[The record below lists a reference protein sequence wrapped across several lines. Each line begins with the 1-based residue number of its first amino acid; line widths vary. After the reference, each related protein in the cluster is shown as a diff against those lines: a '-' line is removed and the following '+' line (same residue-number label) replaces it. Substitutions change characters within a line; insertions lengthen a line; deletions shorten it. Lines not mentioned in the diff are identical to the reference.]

1 MDLYNTLPR
10 KSIIREVCEIFY
22 EKVYDHEWISR
33 FFKDVTKEHITK
45 QQTHFVTAA
54 LGGPKLY
61 CGRLAKD
68 AHVHMLITEEL
79 FELRKSMLVEALDEA
94 HAPVE
99 LKERWLRIDEGFR
112 RGMVKTS
119 VTQCTKRYFSDT
131 IKAFKNP
138 KAGPPRRRSA

>member
-10 KSIIREVCEIFY
+10 KSIVREVCEIFY
-22 EKVYDHEWISR
+22 EKVYDHEWISL

-45 QQTHFVTAA
+45 QQTDFVTAA
-54 LGGPKLY
+54 LGGPKRY

-68 AHVHMLITEEL
+68 AHTHMVITEEL

-94 HAPVE
+94 KAPEE

-119 VTQCTKRYFSDT
+119 AAECKKRFFTDT

-138 KAGPPRRRSA
+138 SRSPRRRSA